1 MFVDADACPVKSE
14 IVSAAKKYHVPY
26 YFIASYAHKTNSS
39 DDAWIYVDP
48 DKESADL
55 YIMNHVQKK
64 DIVITQDI
72 GLASLVL
79 PKNVYALSPRG
90 KEYKEESIDT
100 ALDFRYLAAKA
111 RRQGRYEK
119 GPKPFT
125 DSDRQSFIFKL
136 EEILSK
142 IVKQRN

>member
-1 MFVDADACPVKSE
+1 MDADACPVKSE
-14 IVSAAKKYHVPY
+14 IISVAIKYNLPY
-26 YFIASYAHKTNSS
+26 YFIASYAHKMNNN

-55 YIMNHVQKK
+55 YIMNHVQEK

-79 PKNVYALSPRG
+79 PKHVYALSPRG
-90 KEYKEESIDT
+90 KEYREESIDT

-111 RRQGRYEK
+111 RRRGKYEK
-119 GPKPFT
+119 GPKAFT
-125 DSDRQSFIFKL
+125 NQDRQVFINKL
-136 EEILSK
+136 EEILSN
-142 IVKQRN
+142 IVVKKN